1 MTRHVLEVK
10 IDGTIADFIDEKNNH
25 YNNSIFGR
33 ELLNE
38 KEQYAK
44 LENYEPSSK
53 ATLTVTNIVAL
64 WLVVNYEYQP
74 YVHFETS
81 DGVEYSMHAKGVNIH
96 MVDSSYSH
104 YEFKE
109 GEYVSEM
116 DTLVSYIDGR
126 KKDSNYSQGDE
137 KIKYNFHMQYR
148 NKNKKLR
155 TPAKIFSKWF
165 AQEKI

>member
-25 YNNSIFGR
+25 YNNSILGR

-53 ATLTVTNIVAL
+53 ATLTVTNIVAI
-64 WLVVNYEYQP
+64 WLTINYEYQP
-74 YVHFETS
+74 YIHCKTS

-96 MVDSSYSH
+96 MVDSSYSPH
-104 YEFKE
+104 EFKK

-116 DTLVSYIDGR
+116 DTLVSYVNGR
-126 KKDSNYSQGDE
+126 KIDSNYSQGDE
-137 KIKYNFHMQYR
+137 KIKYNFHIQYK

-155 TPAKIFSKWF
+155 TSVKKFGWWF
-165 AQEKI
+165 A